1 MSFYI
6 TMFLTIVILGLSK
19 FKYKNLSMI
28 FILFLVSALRFDV
41 GFDFLSYYTSIVE
54 FKPGDMT
61 YIRFGLLHGALIE
74 FSNRINFTQ
83 LYFIITSAV
92 MYFFIH
98 LALKNHSKNYFYSVL
113 IFITIPF
120 FFLMSVNFI
129 KQFTAMA
136 VVLYST
142 KYILNRNFIKFSFAI
157 IFAAML
163 HSTALACIF
172 LYFLYPRRVS
182 SWVLISLFVGSFFS
196 FSLAQKAVDAVLPF
210 YSHYLLVKVDGG
222 KVFQVLLVILFSLFI
237 IIRRLLPS
245 AEANFYFYVFTLG
258 ACIYNTFQPIGF
270 SATRVSY
277 YLLVYLIFLVPLLSV
292 RIRKNQFLLVILTIT
307 FPLFVISLYMNS
319 KVGTR
324 SPSIPYQVF
333 FNKDIHDI
341 RPYGWVK
348 KDE

>member
-1 MSFYI
+1 MLFYI

-113 IFITIPF
+113 IFISIPF

-157 IFAAML
+157 IFAATL
-163 HSTALACIF
+163 CC
-172 LYFLYPRRVS
+172 RCCK
-182 SWVLISLFVGSFFS
+182 FVI
-196 FSLAQKAVDAVLPF
+196 
-210 YSHYLLVKVDGG
+210 G
-222 KVFQVLLVILFSLFI
+222 KV
-237 IIRRLLPS
+237 
-245 AEANFYFYVFTLG
+245 
-258 ACIYNTFQPIGF
+258 
-270 SATRVSY
+270 
-277 YLLVYLIFLVPLLSV
+277 
-292 RIRKNQFLLVILTIT
+292 
-307 FPLFVISLYMNS
+307 
-319 KVGTR
+319 
-324 SPSIPYQVF
+324 
-333 FNKDIHDI
+333 
-341 RPYGWVK
+341 
-348 KDE
+348 